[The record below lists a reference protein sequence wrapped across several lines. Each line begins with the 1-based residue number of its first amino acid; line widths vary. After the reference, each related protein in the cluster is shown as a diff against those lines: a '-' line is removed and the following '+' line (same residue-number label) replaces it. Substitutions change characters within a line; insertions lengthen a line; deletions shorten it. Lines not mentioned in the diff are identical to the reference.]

1 MRVRTSVKPRGFALM
16 LVLII
21 IMVLVVL
28 AAGFALS
35 MKVETRLAGNA
46 KDEAEFQ
53 WLGRSGV
60 ELARF
65 VLSESFRQNKPAALN
80 QFWAGGPGDL
90 LETNSPLASINL
102 AENQLG
108 EGIVSIQIV
117 DQERKANINRA
128 DRMVLNRAIEIV
140 GLNVTDAATLLD
152 SLEDWI
158 DLDDAPHL
166 SGTESDYYLG
176 LNPPYYAKNGLIDD
190 ISELLLVNGMT
201 PELFWGPRAI
211 AHQDQLYR
219 PQPQRGLGADQAILA
234 RVGFV
239 DLFTAVSSGAININT
254 ASKEVLQLLPGVD
267 EVVAQNI
274 IRVRAGPDG
283 MDGTEDDTPFQSLAM
298 LSPAMVPGIL
308 PELAVEM
315 QRLRLAD
322 VRSLTFHVMVE
333 VQLGRVQ
340 RHFNAIVGLRGA
352 AGAEVLHFSWE

>member
-1 MRVRTSVKPRGFALM
+1 MKMTRAATSGGFALM

-21 IMVLVVL
+21 IMVLAVL
-28 AAGFALS
+28 AGGFALS

-46 KDEAEFQ
+46 RDESEFQ

-65 VLSESFRQNKPAALN
+65 VLAESFRQNKPAALN

-90 LETNSPLASINL
+90 SETNSPLASINL
-102 AENQLG
+102 AENHLG
-108 EGIVSIQIV
+108 EGVFAVRII

-128 DRMVLNRAIEIV
+128 DRMTLNRAIELV
-140 GLNVTDAATLLD
+140 GLNVTDASTLLD

-158 DLDDAPHL
+158 DADDAAHL

-176 LNPPYYAKNGLIDD
+176 LTPPYYAKNGLIDD
-190 ISELLLVNGMT
+190 ITELLLVNGMT
-201 PELFWGPRAI
+201 PELFWGPRAS

-219 PQPQRGLGADQAILA
+219 PQQVGRFNEDLPAFGT
-234 RVGFV
+234 VGFA
-239 DLFTAVSSGAININT
+239 DLFTAVSNGPININT

-283 MDGTEDDTPFQSLAM
+283 TDGTEDDTPFQSLAM
-298 LSPAMVPGIL
+298 LSPAMVPGMV
-308 PELAVEM
+308 PEMAVEM

-322 VRSLTFHVMVE
+322 VRSLTFHVV
-333 VQLGRVQ
+333 VDVRLGRVE
-340 RHFNAIVGLRGA
+340 RRFNAFLGMRGA